1 MATGTSAVAA
11 PIDASDEVLR
21 FIDADGNLLNKNHDI
36 DDALLVE
43 LYRQMLR
50 TRTFDEAAMRLQR
63 VGRIP
68 AYYPCAGQETH
79 VAVSSALEERD
90 WIFSQYREQGVR
102 LTRGVPVVNELALWR
117 GMPHAFWDPTE
128 FRITPMNVTIGT
140 HLPHATGYG
149 YGAKLLGKDDISLA
163 LFGDGATSEVDFH
176 AALNFAGVWKTPTVF
191 FCQNNR
197 YAQST
202 PIEQQ
207 TSSETLA
214 QKAEAYG
221 IEGVVVDGMD
231 IIAVHTALDAAIKKA
246 RSGGGPTMIES
257 LCYRYT
263 PHSTY
268 DGTPVYRTREEEAE
282 WKEKDPLVRTRV
294 LLLGRGLI
302 DDDFD
307 EVIKLKMRADVDAA
321 IDELEA
327 MSLPPRDTSFRAV
340 YEKMPPRLIE
350 QLHEEQASAGEE
362 PSIITD
368 KERFSPGDEVE
379 PVGERKALTLVESLN
394 LALDHAMTERDQTVI
409 MGEDVGREG
418 GVFRVTAD
426 MYEKYGADR
435 MLDTPL
441 CELGIIGTAI
451 GMSMAGVRPVC
462 EMEFA
467 GFAFT
472 AFDQII
478 SHVAR
483 YPWRTVG
490 SSRFP
495 MVIRMPGGG
504 GHEGYEGHSDSTEAL
519 FAHIP
524 GCLQVVYPS
533 NAIDAKGLL
542 AAALES
548 EEPVIFFEPIV
559 KYFARYDDVPVEHY
573 TIPLGKARVARE
585 GTDVTIVAYGNTVNI
600 SETAAAQLEG
610 EGISVEIIDLRTIKP
625 WDEQCVLESIGKT
638 GRLVVVHEAAKS
650 GGFGAEIV
658 ATVTEKAG
666 YLLETPPV
674 RVAHADMPWAV
685 AKLEPYSMIQ
695 PERVADAVRKVME
708 D

>member
-1 MATGTSAVAA
+1 MSQANAAVTPVSTSNG
-11 PIDASDEVLR
+11 VLR
-21 FIDADGNLLNKNHDI
+21 FLDGDGNLLNDNHNI
-36 DDALLVE
+36 DDDSLVD

-50 TRTFDEAAMRLQR
+50 TRAFDEAAMRLQR
-63 VGRIP
+63 IGRIP

-79 VAVSSALEERD
+79 VAVPSALDDRD
-90 WIFSQYREQGVR
+90 WVFSQYREQGVR
-102 LTRGVPVVNELALWR
+102 LARGVPVLNELGLWR

-128 FRITPMNVTIGT
+128 HRITPMNVTIGT
-140 HLPHATGYG
+140 HLPQATGYG
-149 YGAKLLGKDDISLA
+149 YGAKLLGKDEISLA

-207 TSSETLA
+207 TASETLA
-214 QKAEAYG
+214 QKANAYG
-221 IEGVVVDGMD
+221 IEGVRVDGMD
-231 IIAVHTALDAAIKKA
+231 IIAVHTALDAAVQKA
-246 RSGGGPTMIES
+246 RTGGGPTMIES

-268 DGTPVYRTREEEAE
+268 DGTPVYRTRGEEAE
-282 WKEKDPLVRTRV
+282 WKEKDPLVRTRAY
-294 LLLGRGLI
+294 LLGRELI
-302 DDDFD
+302 DEDFD
-307 EVIKLKMRADVDAA
+307 EKVRSKMRADVDAA

-327 MSLPPRDTSFRAV
+327 MPLPPRDTSFRSV
-340 YEKMPPRLIE
+340 CHKMPSRLVE
-350 QLHEEQASAGEE
+350 QLHEEQAAAGEE
-362 PSIITD
+362 LSIISD
-368 KERFSPGDEVE
+368 DERYSPGDEIE
-379 PVGERKALTLVESLN
+379 PQGERKALTLVESLN
-394 LALDHAMTERDQTVI
+394 LALDHAMSERDQTVI

-451 GMSMAGVRPVC
+451 GMSMAGVRPVA

-472 AFDQII
+472 AFDQMI

-490 SSRFP
+490 KVRFP
-495 MVIRMPGGG
+495 LVIRMPGGG

-519 FAHIP
+519 FAHPP

-533 NAIDAKGLL
+533 NATDAKGLL

-548 EEPVIFFEPIV
+548 EDPVIFFEPIA
-559 KYFARYDDVPVEHY
+559 KYFTRYDNVPVEHY
-573 TIPLGKARVARE
+573 TIPIGKARIARE
-585 GTDVTIVAYGNTVNI
+585 GTDVTIVTYGNTVGI
-600 SETAAAQLEG
+600 SEQAAEQLEDQG
-610 EGISVEIIDLRTIKP
+610 VSVEVIDLRSIKP
-625 WDEQCVLESIGKT
+625 WDEQCVLDSVEKT

-650 GGFGAEIV
+650 GGFGAEII
-658 ATVTEKAG
+658 ATVMEKGG

-695 PERVADAVRKVME
+695 PERIAAAVRKVME

>member
-1 MATGTSAVAA
+1 MASNSNAVVT
-11 PIDASDEVLR
+11 PISKSNSVLR
-21 FIDADGNLLNKNHDI
+21 FLDGDGNLLDKNHKI
-36 DDALLVE
+36 DDDRLVE

-50 TRTFDEAAMRLQR
+50 TRAFDEAAMRLQR
-63 VGRIP
+63 IGRIP

-79 VAVSSALEERD
+79 VAVASALEDRD
-90 WIFSQYREQGVR
+90 WVFSQYREQGVR
-102 LTRGVPVVNELALWR
+102 LARGVPVINELGLWR

-128 FRITPMNVTIGT
+128 HRITPMNVTIGT
-140 HLPHATGYG
+140 HLPQATGYG
-149 YGAKLLGKDDISLA
+149 YGARLLGKDEISLA

-207 TSSETLA
+207 TASETLA
-214 QKAEAYG
+214 QKANAYG
-221 IEGVVVDGMD
+221 IEGVRVDGMD
-231 IIAVHTALDAAIKKA
+231 IIAVHTALDAAVAKA
-246 RSGGGPTMIES
+246 RAGGGPTMIES

-282 WKEKDPLVRTRV
+282 WKEKDPLVRTRAY
-294 LLLGRGLI
+294 LLGRGLI
-302 DDDFD
+302 DEEF
-307 EVIKLKMRADVDAA
+307 EEKIRSEMRANVDAA

-327 MSLPPRDTSFRAV
+327 MPLPPRDTSFRSV
-340 YEKMPPRLIE
+340 CHKMPSRLVE
-350 QLHEEQASAGEE
+350 QLHEEQAAAGEE
-362 PSIITD
+362 LSIVSD
-368 KERFSPGDEVE
+368 DERYSPGDEIE
-379 PVGERKALTLVESLN
+379 PQGERKALTLVESLN
-394 LALDHAMTERDQTVI
+394 LALDHAMSERDQTVI

-472 AFDQII
+472 AFDQMI

-490 SSRFP
+490 KVRLP

-519 FAHIP
+519 FAHPP

-542 AAALES
+542 ATALES
-548 EEPVIFFEPIV
+548 EDPVIFFEPIV
-559 KYFARYDDVPVEHY
+559 KYFTRYDDVPVDHY
-573 TIPLGKARVARE
+573 TIPIGKARIARA
-585 GTDVTIVAYGNTVNI
+585 GTDATIVTYGNTVSI
-600 SETAAAQLEG
+600 SEQAAAQLQDQ
-610 EGISVEIIDLRTIKP
+610 GISVEVIDLRSIKP
-625 WDEQCVLESIGKT
+625 WDEQCVLDSIEKT

-650 GGFGAEIV
+650 GGFGAEII
-658 ATVTEKAG
+658 ATVMEKG
-666 YLLETPPV
+666 GFLLETPPV

-695 PERVADAVRKVME
+695 PERIAHAVRTVME

>member
-1 MATGTSAVAA
+1 MSHANAVAA
-11 PIDASDEVLR
+11 DTPLAAPSPTNYLT
-21 FIDADGNLLNKNHDI
+21 ADGNLLNNDHNI
-36 DDALLVE
+36 DDDRLVE

-50 TRTFDEAAMRLQR
+50 TRAFDEAAMRLQR
-63 VGRIP
+63 IGRIP

-79 VAVSSALEERD
+79 VAVASALEDRD

-102 LTRGVPVVNELALWR
+102 LTRGVPVLNELALWR
-117 GMPHAFWDPTE
+117 GMPHAFWDPAE
-128 FRITPMNVTIGT
+128 YRVTPMNVTIGT
-140 HLPHATGYG
+140 HLPQATGYG
-149 YGAKLLGKDDISLA
+149 YGAKLLGKDEISLA

-207 TSSETLA
+207 TASETLA
-214 QKAEAYG
+214 QKANAYG
-221 IEGVVVDGMD
+221 IEGVLVDGMD
-231 IIAVHTALDAAIKKA
+231 IIAVHTALDAAVAKA
-246 RSGGGPTMIES
+246 RAGGGPTMIES

-282 WKEKDPLVRTRV
+282 WKEKDPLVRTRAY
-294 LLLGRGLI
+294 LLGRGLI
-302 DDDFD
+302 DEDFD
-307 EVIKLKMRADVDAA
+307 ESVKSEMRAEVDTA
-321 IDELEA
+321 IDELET
-327 MSLPPRDTSFRAV
+327 MPLPPRDTSFRAV
-340 YEKMPPRLIE
+340 HEKMPQRLIE
-350 QLHEEQASAGEE
+350 QLHEEQAAAGEE
-362 PSIITD
+362 LSVIAD
-368 KERFSPGDEVE
+368 DERYSPGDEIE
-379 PVGERKALTLVESLN
+379 PDGERKALTLVESLN
-394 LALDHAMTERDQTVI
+394 LALDHAMSERDQTVI

-451 GMSMAGVRPVC
+451 GMSMAGVRPVA

-483 YPWRTVG
+483 YSWRTVG
-490 SSRFP
+490 KVRFP
-495 MVIRMPGGG
+495 LVIRMPGGG

-519 FAHIP
+519 FAHPP
-524 GCLQVVYPS
+524 GGLQVVYPS
-533 NAIDAKGLL
+533 NAIDAKGLM

-548 EEPVIFFEPIV
+548 EDPVIFFEPIV
-559 KYFARYDDVPVEHY
+559 KYFTRHDDVPVS
-573 TIPLGKARVARE
+573 T
-585 GTDVTIVAYGNTVNI
+585 
-600 SETAAAQLEG
+600 
-610 EGISVEIIDLRTIKP
+610 LR
-625 WDEQCVLESIGKT
+625 S
-638 GRLVVVHEAAKS
+638 RLVKRGS
-650 GGFGAEIV
+650 
-658 ATVTEKAG
+658 
-666 YLLETPPV
+666 
-674 RVAHADMPWAV
+674 RVPGLM
-685 AKLEPYSMIQ
+685 
-695 PERVADAVRKVME
+695 
-708 D
+708 

>member
-1 MATGTSAVAA
+1 MASNSSALAA
-11 PIDASDEVLR
+11 PPSTSTGVLR
-21 FIDADGNLLNKNHDI
+21 FLDGDGNLLNDNHNI
-36 DDALLVE
+36 DDDRLVE

-50 TRTFDEAAMRLQR
+50 TRAFDEAAMRLQR
-63 VGRIP
+63 IGRIP

-79 VAVSSALEERD
+79 VAVASALEDRD
-90 WIFSQYREQGVR
+90 WVFSQYREQGVR
-102 LTRGVPVVNELALWR
+102 LARGVPVINELGLWR

-128 FRITPMNVTIGT
+128 HRITPMNVTIGT
-140 HLPHATGYG
+140 HLPQATGYG
-149 YGAKLLGKDDISLA
+149 YGARLLGKDEISLA

-207 TSSETLA
+207 TASETLA
-214 QKAEAYG
+214 QKANAYG
-221 IEGVVVDGMD
+221 IEGVRVDGMD
-231 IIAVHTALDAAIKKA
+231 IIAVHTALDAAVAKA
-246 RSGGGPTMIES
+246 RAGGGPTMIES

-282 WKEKDPLVRTRV
+282 WKEKDPLVRTRAY
-294 LLLGRGLI
+294 LLGRGLI
-302 DDDFD
+302 DEEF
-307 EVIKLKMRADVDAA
+307 EEKTRSEMRANVDAA

-327 MSLPPRDTSFRAV
+327 MPLPPRDTSFRSV
-340 YEKMPPRLIE
+340 CHKMPSRLVE
-350 QLHEEQASAGEE
+350 QLHEEQAAAGEDL
-362 PSIITD
+362 SIVSD
-368 KERFSPGDEVE
+368 DERYSPGDEIE
-379 PVGERKALTLVESLN
+379 PQGERKALTLVESLN
-394 LALDHAMTERDQTVI
+394 LALDHAMSERDETVI

-472 AFDQII
+472 AFDQMI

-490 SSRFP
+490 KVRLP

-519 FAHIP
+519 FAHPP

-542 AAALES
+542 ATALES
-548 EEPVIFFEPIV
+548 EDPVIFFEPIV
-559 KYFARYDDVPVEHY
+559 KYFTRYDDVPVDHY
-573 TIPLGKARVARE
+573 TIPIGKARIARA
-585 GTDVTIVAYGNTVNI
+585 GTDATIVTYGNTVSI
-600 SETAAAQLEG
+600 SEQAAAQLQDQ
-610 EGISVEIIDLRTIKP
+610 GISVEVIDLRSIKP
-625 WDEQCVLESIGKT
+625 WDEQCVLDSIEKT

-650 GGFGAEIV
+650 GGFGAEII
-658 ATVTEKAG
+658 ATVMEKG
-666 YLLETPPV
+666 GFLLETPPV

-695 PERVADAVRKVME
+695 PERIAVAVRKVME

>member
-1 MATGTSAVAA
+1 MATSTSAVAA
-11 PIDASDEVLR
+11 PIDASDDVLR

-63 VGRIP
+63 IGRIP

-79 VAVSSALEERD
+79 VAVASALEDRD

-128 FRITPMNVTIGT
+128 FRITPMNVTIAT

-149 YGAKLLGKDDISLA
+149 YGAKLLGKDEISLA

-176 AALNFAGVWKTPTVF
+176 AALNLAGVWNTPTIF

-207 TSSETLA
+207 TASETLA
-214 QKAEAYG
+214 QKAAAYG
-221 IEGVVVDGMD
+221 IEGVRVDGMD
-231 IIAVHTALDAAIKKA
+231 IIAVHTALNAAVEKA

-282 WKEKDPLVRTRV
+282 WKEKDPLVRTRAYLV
-294 LLLGRGLI
+294 GRGLI
-302 DDDFD
+302 DEDFD
-307 EVIKLKMRADVDAA
+307 EKVATEMRTAVDAA

-327 MSLPPRDTSFRAV
+327 MPLPSRDTSFRSV
-340 YEKMPPRLIE
+340 HEKMPQRLIE
-350 QLHEEQASAGEE
+350 QLHEEQAAAGEKLSDISDE
-362 PSIITD
+362 
-368 KERFSPGDEVE
+368 ERFSPGDEIE
-379 PVGERKALTLVESLN
+379 PDGERKSLTLVESLN
-394 LALDHAMTERDQTVI
+394 LALDHAMAERDQTVI

-426 MYEKYGADR
+426 MYGKYGADR

-490 SSRFP
+490 KSRFP

-519 FAHIP
+519 FAHVP

-533 NAIDAKGLL
+533 NATDAKGLL

-548 EEPVIFFEPIV
+548 EDPVIFFEPIV
-559 KYFARYDDVPVEHY
+559 KYFTRYDDVPVEHY
-573 TIPLGKARVARE
+573 TIPLGKARIARE
-585 GTDVTIVAYGNTVNI
+585 GTDATVVTYGNTVSI
-600 SETAAAQLEG
+600 SETAAMQLEDD
-610 EGISVEIIDLRTIKP
+610 GISVEIIDLRTIKP
-625 WDEQCVLESIGKT
+625 WDEQCVLESIEKT

-658 ATVTEKAG
+658 ATVMEKGG

-685 AKLEPYSMIQ
+685 AKLEPYSMIP